1 MCSEPS
7 SRDEK
12 KSFIR
17 CVENSNAHL
26 EALFEVLSGPSPQ
39 RSQRQP
45 SELPPSFNEEPKKLD
60 ELRNNTL
67 GPSVHVPGGLAKRDV
82 RHNRIHSLPGE
93 LPSVYQRHL
102 GSADFQAPLPPGWEM
117 AKTPEGHS
125 YYIK

>member
-1 MCSEPS
+1 MSTDAS
-7 SRDEK
+7 SRTEK

-17 CVENSNAHL
+17 CVEDSNAHL

-39 RSQRQP
+39 RAQRQP

-67 GPSVHVPGGLAKRDV
+67 GPSVHVPGHLAKG

-93 LPSVYQRHL
+93 LPSVYQRH
-102 GSADFQAPLPPGWEM
+102 DFQTPLPAGWEM
-117 AKTPEGHS
+117 AKTSDGHS